1 MSKHLG
7 EKIRE
12 LRAKQNLLLRQMAA
26 YLEVDT
32 ALVSKIERGERKA
45 TKEQVIKIAT
55 FLKVYADELL
65 MLWVADKVETAVG
78 EEKNLASDAMNLVKR
93 KLKK

>member
-1 MSKHLG
+1 VSKHLG

-12 LRAKQNLLLRQMAA
+12 LREKQNLLLRQMAA